1 MNLSVLKVPFI
12 YANRSLSYT
21 QVPFSIPPHPRP
33 LHRPVLPYC
42 SVCVRAYQRQ
52 RVCLCFMCVCVCVCV
67 RGRVYEPARTQE
79 CKVFLYTNI
88 YDLLLALLI
97 SRHAIPQTC
106 GNSSALVRVGI
117 EEVLI
122 YPFVVLVSPPAVVHE
137 VLPCIAWRQTYVHM
151 HTFMCVCVR
160 VCVVCVCVYMYIR
173 TCIYKYILS
182 QTNIYTNM
190 CIHIRI
196 RMYVH

>member
-1 MNLSVLKVPFI
+1 MQIGLFHI
-12 YANRSLSYT
+12 HRSLFPY
-21 QVPFSIPPHPRP
+21 
-33 LHRPVLPYC
+33 LHILGHCIGLFFLVALCVCARIRE
-42 SVCVRAYQRQ
+42 SVCVC
-52 RVCLCFMCVCVCVCV
+52 VSCVCVCVCV
-67 RGRVYEPARTQE
+67 RGKVYEPARTQE
-79 CKVFLYTNI
+79 CNVFLYMNI

-97 SRHAIPQTC
+97 SSHAIPQTC

-151 HTFMCVCVR
+151 HTSMCVCVR
-160 VCVVCVCVYMYIR
+160 VCVCVYMNIR
-173 TCIYKYILS
+173 TCIYKCIIS

-190 CIHIRI
+190 CIQICI
-196 RMYVH
+196 RMYVR